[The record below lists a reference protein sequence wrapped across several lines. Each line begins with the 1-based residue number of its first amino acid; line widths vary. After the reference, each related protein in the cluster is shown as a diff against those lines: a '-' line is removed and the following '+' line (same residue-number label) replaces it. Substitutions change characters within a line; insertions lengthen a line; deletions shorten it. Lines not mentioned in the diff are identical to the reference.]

1 MRCLRALDFL
11 PEILVQIAIR
21 KQIKKNDGTYLTYRW
36 MGTARELLFMCYNL
50 SMTKRVLYFMMGE
63 WHQNIKI
70 GYSTNFE
77 SRASTFTTY
86 GPHTCLGTVSGERSL
101 ERWLH
106 YHLRA
111 SRLHGEWF
119 APSEEV
125 LTVISRIQDRT
136 FHAWVDQVKQ
146 AEKARLLKRA
156 QQVDQASGR
165 TPGRIT
171 LATLK
176 RQLQDPDGDAKLAAW
191 MERSDERSRTTQ
203 QHLSDVP
210 RNQQPIVLTDYWC
223 ERHQRVH

>member
-36 MGTARELLFMCYNL
+36 MGTARELLFTCYNL
-50 SMTKRVLYFMMGE
+50 SMT
-63 WHQNIKI
+63 
-70 GYSTNFE
+70 
-77 SRASTFTTY
+77 
-86 GPHTCLGTVSGERSL
+86 
-101 ERWLH
+101 
-106 YHLRA
+106 
-111 SRLHGEWF
+111 
-119 APSEEV
+119 
-125 LTVISRIQDRT
+125 
-136 FHAWVDQVKQ
+136 KQ